1 MTDKTVR
8 PLDPHITEPGYVDP
22 APPTNDE
29 IRAEYHVA
37 TEAVDNAAPGDRS
50 AALDRAERAY
60 DAWVRRGRP

>member
-1 MTDKTVR
+1 MTAKTVR

-22 APPTNDE
+22 PSTNDE
-29 IRAEYHVA
+29 IRTEYHA
-37 TEAVDNAAPGDRS
+37 AAEAVDNAAPGDRS